1 MDINNPLS
9 QSIASQLQEVT
20 GGRTGMPV
28 KELAERTGITLVSLS
43 RYING
48 KRDIPA
54 PFFALICK
62 ELNLDPGKV
71 LRNAIEEFNRAE
83 SGN

>member
-9 QSIASQLQEVT
+9 QSIANQLFERIKGKGMSMQ
-20 GGRTGMPV
+20 GISDRTNI
-28 KELAERTGITLVSLS
+28 GIGSLS

-54 PFFALICK
+54 PLFALICQDIG
-62 ELNLDPGKV
+62 LDPGEV
-71 LRNAIEEFNRAE
+71 LRDAIKEFTRI
-83 SGN
+83 SPTSD